1 MKVEEQLQENSQ
13 EGRLAELIDTHLQV
27 AGLIEMPMP
36 DKDGIINTGKQAKFK
51 TLPEYIRH
59 IESEVKDD
67 IRSLEIK
74 ALEQNSHFKKEQER

>member
-1 MKVEEQLQENSQ
+1 
-13 EGRLAELIDTHLQV
+13 
-27 AGLIEMPMP
+27 MPMP